1 MNIVPDRVINMRK
14 AWADADAK
22 RDAGLT
28 EPDAIKKFRNI
39 SYGPYEQWN
48 LLDVYRPLK
57 MGENILPVIV
67 SIHGRRVQTNG

>member
-39 SYGPYEQWN
+39 ISQY
-48 LLDVYRPLK
+48 
-57 MGENILPVIV
+57 
-67 SIHGRRVQTNG
+67 